1 MTSHRAEQVAVIGA
15 GIVGAFIGLNLV
27 KRGVETVV
35 VDAAEMGGGASAHSF
50 AAITALEKEP
60 RDHYLLHCHGI
71 TEWRRWGARFGPE
84 IGLRWGGDIRW
95 TDDPEVAERL
105 RWSVR
110 SAREHGYPV
119 RMMPATELAHRLP
132 ASRPGPVLAASYA
145 PEDGHVEPILVSA
158 VCERELEDAGARL
171 LRGIEAQIRVDD
183 HGAAVVMG
191 DEVLRPDYVVLAAGA
206 ESAEVAAR
214 AGLEIPTIASS
225 ALVIHASAV
234 PTVAPGTVQIPSPPG
249 LKTYLRHKADGTVM
263 LGEESTT
270 GVAADPSRHRAEVVL
285 QRATRYFPALRQSS
299 VLSSTVV
306 WRSMP
311 ADHLPIVGPLPG
323 VPSLYIAV
331 MHGGVT
337 LAPAIGELA
346 ARELVEGEEVPGL
359 ASFRP
364 GRFSDRITETML
376 EIESLFGGPNP
387 PE

>member
-1 MTSHRAEQVAVIGA
+1 MNESRAEHVAVVGA

-27 KRGVETVV
+27 KRGVQTVV
-35 VDAAEMGGGASAHSF
+35 IDAGEMGGGASANSF

-71 TEWRRWGARFGPE
+71 AEWRRWGARFGPE
-84 IGLRWGGDIRW
+84 IGLRWGSDIRW

-119 RMMPATELAHRLP
+119 RMMPGTELAHRLP
-132 ASRPGPVLAASYA
+132 AARPGPVLAASYA
-145 PEDGHVEPILVSA
+145 PEDGHVEPLLVSS

-171 LRGIEAQIRVDD
+171 LRGRAAQIHIDD
-183 HGAAVVMG
+183 PGAAVVVG
-191 DEVLRPDYVVLAAGA
+191 DEVIRPDYVVLAAGA

-234 PTVAPGTVQIPSPPG
+234 PSLAPGTVQIPSPTG
-249 LKTYLRHKADGTVM
+249 LKTYLRHKADGTIM
-263 LGEESTT
+263 IGEESTT
-270 GVAADPSRHRAEVVL
+270 GVAPDPSRHRAEQVL
-285 QRATRYFPALRQSS
+285 QRATRYFPALRDST
-299 VLSSTVV
+299 VLSSSVV

-311 ADHLPIVGPLPG
+311 ADHLPIVGQLPG
-323 VPSLYIAV
+323 LPSLYIAV

-346 ARELVEGEEVPGL
+346 AREIVEGEEMPGL

-376 EIESLFGGPNP
+376 EIETLFGMSNP

>member
-1 MTSHRAEQVAVIGA
+1 MSPRTERVAIVGA
-15 GIVGAFIGLNLV
+15 GIVGAFIGMNLV
-27 KRGVETVV
+27 KRGVETVLI
-35 VDAAEMGGGASAHSF
+35 DEAEMGGGASAHSF

-95 TDDPEVAERL
+95 THDPEVAEKL
-105 RWSVR
+105 RWTVR

-119 RMMPATELAHRLP
+119 RMMPGTELAHRLP
-132 ASRPGPVLAASYA
+132 AARPGPVLAASYA
-145 PEDGHVEPILVSA
+145 PEDGHVEPALVNA
-158 VCERELEDAGARL
+158 VCERELEDTGARL
-171 LRGIEAQIRVDD
+171 VRGVQAQIHIDD
-183 HGAAVVMG
+183 RGAAVLME

-214 AGLEIPTIASS
+214 AGLEIPTMASS
-225 ALVIHASAV
+225 ALVVLASAV
-234 PTVAPGTVQIPSPPG
+234 PTLTPGTVQIPSPPG
-249 LKTYLRHKADGTVM
+249 LKTYLKHKADGTVM
-263 LGEESTT
+263 IGEESTT
-270 GVAADPSRHRAEVVL
+270 GVAADPSRHRAELVL
-285 QRATRYFPALRQSS
+285 QRATRYFPALREANL
-299 VLSSTVV
+299 LSSTVV

-311 ADHLPIVGPLPG
+311 ADRLPIVGPLPG

-346 ARELVEGEEVPGL
+346 ARELAEGEVVESL
-359 ASFRP
+359 LSFRP
-364 GRFSDRITETML
+364 GRFSQRITETIL
-376 EIESLFGGPNP
+376 EIESLFGSQSP